1 MFYSTSFFR
10 CAAINAPDEVMA
22 SYMQLVSSIHDQED
36 TPVLLEDL
44 ERVCSLTQVITTT
57 EDPKMGKRKFH
68 TVLRSYV
75 QQILLSPVLTLLD
88 FGTVWEKAS
97 VTDKDSHERFPD
109 RDFPA
114 MMEHFQNTQNSQVYW
129 YIFSLHKG

>member
-1 MFYSTSFFR
+1 
-10 CAAINAPDEVMA
+10 
-22 SYMQLVSSIHDQED
+22 MQLVSSKHDQED

-97 VTDKDSHERFPD
+97 VTDKGSHERFPD

-114 MMEHFQNTQNSQVYW
+114 MMEHFENTQNSQVYW